1 VDRRYVIGVDS
12 GGSHTRVACVGL
24 DGHRL
29 GVERGAGGSPTHNA
43 DSERHVR
50 STILAAI
57 EQAGL
62 RPGDAVGLVAGM
74 AGFNHESERHWAEAH
89 TEVDGLDCPREFV
102 NDAVVAHAGAF
113 LGGPGII
120 VIAGTGS
127 MILGITETGEQVR
140 NDRYHHYAGGARHL
154 AFDAMARL
162 LTGDDTDQ
170 DADLLSAVLRF
181 WNVPD
186 KPGLRE
192 QARELESADR
202 NEVKHRYGQLARL
215 ITSSADQS
223 PLASAACRRLAEA
236 TAVGV
241 RLLAA
246 HFKSDVVPVSL
257 HGGLATA
264 PAFDSA
270 TRLALTA
277 ATRPR
282 VEVVEPALSPL
293 AGAAL
298 LALQQAGVTT
308 DRAVTERLAA
318 ATA

>member
-1 VDRRYVIGVDS
+1 VIGIDS
-12 GGSHTRVACVGL
+12 GGSHTRVVCAGL
-24 DGHRL
+24 DGEVL
-29 GVERGAGGSPTHNA
+29 AVARGAGGSPSHNA
-43 DSERHVR
+43 DSEQHVR
-50 STILAAI
+50 AAIRAAI
-57 EQAGL
+57 EQAGV

-74 AGFNHESERHWAEAH
+74 AGLDHDDQRHWAEAH
-89 TEVDGLDCPREFV
+89 VGVDGLDCPRELV

-154 AFDAMARL
+154 AFDAMAHL
-162 LTGDDTDQ
+162 LVGDDTDQ
-170 DADLLSAVLRF
+170 DAELLSAVLRF
-181 WNVPD
+181 WDVRD
-186 KPGLRE
+186 KGGLRE
-192 QARELESADR
+192 KARELESADR
-202 NEVKHRYGQLARL
+202 NEVKHLYGKLARL
-215 ITSSADQS
+215 ITASAERS

-277 ATRPR
+277 AIRPR

-298 LALQQAGVTT
+298 LALQRVGVTT
-308 DRAVTERLAA
+308 DRTVTERLAA
-318 ATA
+318 ELGS